1 MSKKKDNSRVE
12 GAMETKQWAKVQKP
26 VRVEGRRAISALDCG
41 DGRSRGKKCFLLCH
55 MML

>member
-1 MSKKKDNSRVE
+1 MKKKDSSRVE

-26 VRVEGRRAISALDCG
+26 VRVEGRRVISALDCG